1 MKWHYA
7 ATAKAVMFLT
17 FDIDV
22 FILYI
27 SGYCTALLKAVSFI
41 PLNPLGAY
49 IAEKQQSH
57 QKLSK
62 SENKQSLIMR
72 WQPR

>member
-7 ATAKAVMFLT
+7 AATAKAAKFLT

-22 FILYI
+22 FIFTYLDTVQLCWKLYW
-27 SGYCTALLKAVSFI
+27 
-41 PLNPLGAY
+41 
-49 IAEKQQSH
+49 
-57 QKLSK
+57 KLSK

>member
-22 FILYI
+22 FI
-27 SGYCTALLKAVSFI
+27 FI
-41 PLNPLGAY
+41 YLDTVQLC
-49 IAEKQQSH
+49 
-57 QKLSK
+57 
-62 SENKQSLIMR
+62 
-72 WQPR
+72 

>member
-22 FILYI
+22 FAFTYLDTIQLCWKLWVF
-27 SGYCTALLKAVSFI
+27 GTCV
-41 PLNPLGAY
+41 
-49 IAEKQQSH
+49 AEKQQSDEE
-57 QKLSK
+57 LSK
-62 SENKQSLIMR
+62 VKASR
-72 WQPR
+72 A

>member
-22 FILYI
+22 FIF
-27 SGYCTALLKAVSFI
+27 SCVDTV
-41 PLNPLGAY
+41 
-49 IAEKQQSH
+49 QVC
-57 QKLSK
+57 
-62 SENKQSLIMR
+62 
-72 WQPR
+72 